1 MPSCCAA
8 ATSSLALTPKPLN
21 PFPGEWL
28 PNGALK
34 IIDRKKNIFKLS
46 QGEYIAAEKIENIL
60 VTAPLVAQ
68 VFVYGDS
75 LKDVLVAVIVPDA
88 EVIKLHPQWSTVALP
103 SLCADAAFRAVRRC
117 IVLCVRCV
125 RGRDSWSAGCGQG
138 AGGQVD
144 VGWIEVV

>member
-1 MPSCCAA
+1 MYCQCSRRHA
-8 ATSSLALTPKPLN
+8 
-21 PFPGEWL
+21 GEFL

-68 VFVYGDS
+68 IFVYGDS

-88 EVIKLHPQWSTVALP
+88 EVIKQQAQWGGASFDMTAV
-103 SLCADAAFRAVRRC
+103 CANAAFVT
-117 IVLCVRCV
+117 V
-125 RGRDSWSAGCGQG
+125 
-138 AGGQVD
+138 
-144 VGWIEVV
+144 

>member
-1 MPSCCAA
+1 MLPRCLSVTC
-8 ATSSLALTPKPLN
+8 SS
-21 PFPGEWL
+21 GEWL

-88 EVIKLHPQWSTVALP
+88 EVIKLNPQFNAAKLSD
-103 SLCADAAFRAVRRC
+103 LCADAAFREVRRH
-117 IVLCVRCV
+117 VTL
-125 RGRDSWSAGCGQG
+125 
-138 AGGQVD
+138 
-144 VGWIEVV
+144 